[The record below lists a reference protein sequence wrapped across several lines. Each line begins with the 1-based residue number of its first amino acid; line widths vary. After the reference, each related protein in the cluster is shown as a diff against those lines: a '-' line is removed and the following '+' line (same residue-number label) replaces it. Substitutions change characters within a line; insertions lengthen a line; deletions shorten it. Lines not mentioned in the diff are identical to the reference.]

1 MTLAPVMGD
10 DFKNSVVNM
19 KFTKDSVGNL
29 KVNVVTAK
37 PYTNP
42 VFVNRKEDNR
52 YVILLPETSNAM
64 CGRPV
69 IDNVAGT
76 VSGVTIKTQPYS
88 AGGCKGYTKITITS
102 PHPIKVTAHASV
114 PIGSAPV
121 QAQKTVAKPTQTVA
135 KTTPVQA
142 QKPVAKSTQTVAKTT
157 PVQAQK
163 PVVKPTQTVAKT
175 TPVQAQKPVV
185 KPTQTVAKT
194 TPVQVQKQ
202 VAKPTQTVA
211 KTTPV
216 QAQKQVVK
224 PTQTVAKT
232 TPVQA
237 QKQVAKPTQ
246 TVAKKAP
253 VQAQK
258 QVVKPTQA
266 VEQTKVA
273 TKSKVE
279 DDFDIMPQPN
289 ILLKEQKQLSEDIN
303 GEKVVSTDNKTS
315 NKFSFDF
322 DMIKLLMVI
331 SAIGLPILVLMFII
345 SMNRKMRQKLQTV
358 SETVQVE
365 PAEDNQENVVNDVEE
380 DVNLAETQEMLQEEN
395 EILSDEVDE
404 SFANIINKEEA
415 TDTIMSMPLEQKIDE
430 FLDDNVH
437 DELSEPE
444 EEVIEESILQE
455 DESQE
460 ESEEEPLEDNILDE
474 VELEEVTEDLEYVE
488 DDEPQENLE
497 QVEDEES
504 ESDIDDVEQT
514 TQDNEEII
522 SEVQVEDNELEDD
535 EVLEENETSEQN
547 EDVEEDIDE
556 DIDEDIN
563 EESENDEDVSID
575 EPLISEEADLPDD
588 YVGDVEIVEDDVQN
602 ENTEDNNSEILDND
616 IEDEEDNI
624 LSDESEQETED
635 DLSAEDE
642 NADEIVEEYIP
653 DGFINEYEPEV
664 DDDSIFEELRAD
676 ALDFSESE
684 LEDDLDNDSVE
695 VDETA
700 QDDEV
705 FDELREEYVTVDGL
719 RVLSKADLTDSS
731 GFYLVNFE
739 NFSSLIGYINE
750 EIFVLKTF
758 DVFVNNEIYV
768 KVAEQLSDKIY
779 RYIVKV
785 GLYKMVIEVTDKK
798 MSHLIDL

>member
-1 MTLAPVMGD
+1 MKTRLVKKILVICASLMTLAPVMGD

-121 QAQKTVAKPTQTVA
+121 QAQKPVAKPTQTVA

-142 QKPVAKSTQTVAKTT
+142 QKPVAK
-157 PVQAQK
+157 
-163 PVVKPTQTVAKT
+163 PTQTVAKT
-175 TPVQAQKPVV
+175 TPVQAQKTVV
-185 KPTQTVAKT
+185 KPAQTVAKT
-194 TPVQVQKQ
+194 TPVQVHKP

-216 QAQKQVVK
+216 QVHKPVAK

-232 TPVQA
+232 TPVQVH
-237 QKQVAKPTQ
+237 KPVAKPTQ
-246 TVAKKAP
+246 TVVKTTP
-253 VQAQK
+253 VQVQK
-258 QVVKPTQA
+258 PVAKPTQPVA
-266 VEQTKVA
+266 KTTQTVEQTKVA
-273 TKSKVE
+273 TKPKVE
-279 DDFDIMPQPN
+279 DDFDTMPQPN
-289 ILLKEQKQLSEDIN
+289 ILLKEQKQLAEEFNS
-303 GEKVVSTDNKTS
+303 EKVVSADNKSS

-345 SMNRKMRQKLQTV
+345 SMNRKMRKKLQTV
-358 SETVQVE
+358 SETVQAE
-365 PAEDNQENVVNDVEE
+365 PVEDNQENIINEVEE

-430 FLDDNVH
+430 ILDDNVH

-444 EEVIEESILQE
+444 EEAIEESLLQD
-455 DESQE
+455 DEPKE
-460 ESEEEPLEDNILDE
+460 ELEEEPFEDDVLDE
-474 VELEEVTEDLEYVE
+474 IELEEVTEDLEYAE
-488 DDEPQENLE
+488 DVEPQENLE

-504 ESDIDDVEQT
+504 DSYIDDVEQT
-514 TQDNEEII
+514 TQDDEEGI

-556 DIDEDIN
+556 
-563 EESENDEDVSID
+563 ESEKEENVSID
-575 EPLISEEADLPDD
+575 EPLISEEADLSEDS
-588 YVGDVEIVEDDVQN
+588 VGDVEVVEDDVQN
-602 ENTEDNNSEILDND
+602 ENTEDNISEILDND
-616 IEDEEDNI
+616 IEDDEDTI
-624 LSDESEQETED
+624 LSDEAEQETD

>member
-121 QAQKTVAKPTQTVA
+121 QAQKTV
-135 KTTPVQA
+135 
-142 QKPVAKSTQTVAKTT
+142 
-157 PVQAQK
+157 
-163 PVVKPTQTVAKT
+163 
-175 TPVQAQKPVV
+175 V

-216 QAQKQVVK
+216 QVQKPVAK
-224 PTQTVAKT
+224 PTQTVAKK
-232 TPVQA
+232 TPVQV

-258 QVVKPTQA
+258 QVAKPTQT

-273 TKSKVE
+273 IKPKVE

-365 PAEDNQENVVNDVEE
+365 PVEDNQENVVNDVEE
-380 DVNLAETQEMLQEEN
+380 DINLAETQEMLQEEN

-415 TDTIMSMPLEQKIDE
+415 TDTIMSMPLEQEIDE

-488 DDEPQENLE
+488 D
-497 QVEDEES
+497 EES

-514 TQDNEEII
+514 TQDNEEVI

-547 EDVEEDIDE
+547 EDVEEDIEE
-556 DIDEDIN
+556 D
-563 EESENDEDVSID
+563 SEIEEDVTVD
-575 EPLISEEADLPDD
+575 ESLISEDDDLS
-588 YVGDVEIVEDDVQN
+588 DVSVDEVDIVEDDEQN

-624 LSDESEQETED
+624 LSDEAEHETD

>member
-76 VSGVTIKTQPYS
+76 VTGVSIKTQPYS

-121 QAQKTVAKPTQTVA
+121 QVQKPVAKPTQTVA
-135 KTTPVQA
+135 KTTPVQVQKTVA
-142 QKPVAKSTQTVAKTT
+142 KPTQSVAKTTPVQVQKPVAKTTQPVAKTTPVQAQKTVVKPTQTVAKKT

-163 PVVKPTQTVAKT
+163 PVVKPTQTV
-175 TPVQAQKPVV
+175 
-185 KPTQTVAKT
+185 
-194 TPVQVQKQ
+194 
-202 VAKPTQTVA
+202 
-211 KTTPV
+211 
-216 QAQKQVVK
+216 
-224 PTQTVAKT
+224 
-232 TPVQA
+232 
-237 QKQVAKPTQ
+237 
-246 TVAKKAP
+246 
-253 VQAQK
+253 
-258 QVVKPTQA
+258 
-266 VEQTKVA
+266 EQTKVA
-273 TKSKVE
+273 TKPKVE
-279 DDFDIMPQPN
+279 DDFDTMPQPN
-289 ILLKEQKQLSEDIN
+289 ILLKEQKQLAEEFNS
-303 GEKVVSTDNKTS
+303 EKVVSADNKSS

-345 SMNRKMRQKLQTV
+345 SMNRKMRKKLQTV
-358 SETVQVE
+358 SETVQAE
-365 PAEDNQENVVNDVEE
+365 PVEDNQENIVNEVEE

-430 FLDDNVH
+430 ILDDNVH

-444 EEVIEESILQE
+444 EEAIEESLLQD
-455 DESQE
+455 DEPKE
-460 ESEEEPLEDNILDE
+460 ELEEEPFEDDVLDE
-474 VELEEVTEDLEYVE
+474 IELEEVTEDLEYAE
-488 DDEPQENLE
+488 DVEPQENLE

-504 ESDIDDVEQT
+504 DSYIDDVEQT
-514 TQDNEEII
+514 TQDDEEGI

-556 DIDEDIN
+556 
-563 EESENDEDVSID
+563 ESEKEEDVSIE
-575 EPLISEEADLPDD
+575 EPLISEEADLSEDS
-588 YVGDVEIVEDDVQN
+588 VGDVEVVEDDVQN
-602 ENTEDNNSEILDND
+602 ENTEDNISEILDDD
-616 IEDEEDNI
+616 IEDDEDTI
-624 LSDESEQETED
+624 LSDEAEQETD

-719 RVLSKADLTDSS
+719 TVLSKADLTDSS

>member
-121 QAQKTVAKPTQTVA
+121 QAQKPVAKPTQTVA

-142 QKPVAKSTQTVAKTT
+142 QKPVAK
-157 PVQAQK
+157 
-163 PVVKPTQTVAKT
+163 PTQTVAKT
-175 TPVQAQKPVV
+175 TPVQVQKQVV
-185 KPTQTVAKT
+185 KPTQTVAKKA
-194 TPVQVQKQ
+194 PVQVQKQ

-211 KTTPV
+211 KTT
-216 QAQKQVVK
+216 
-224 PTQTVAKT
+224 
-232 TPVQA
+232 
-237 QKQVAKPTQ
+237 
-246 TVAKKAP
+246 P

-380 DVNLAETQEMLQEEN
+380 DINLAETQEMLQEEN

-504 ESDIDDVEQT
+504 ESDIDDVEQI

-556 DIDEDIN
+556 
-563 EESENDEDVSID
+563 ESENDEDVSID
-575 EPLISEEADLPDD
+575 EPLISEDDDLS
-588 YVGDVEIVEDDVQN
+588 DVSVDEVDIVEDDEQN

-616 IEDEEDNI
+616 VEDEEDNI

-635 DLSAEDE
+635 DLTAEDE

>member
-121 QAQKTVAKPTQTVA
+121 QAQKTVVKPTQTVA

-142 QKPVAKSTQTVAKTT
+142 QKPVAK
-157 PVQAQK
+157 
-163 PVVKPTQTVAKT
+163 PTQTVAKT
-175 TPVQAQKPVV
+175 T
-185 KPTQTVAKT
+185 
-194 TPVQVQKQ
+194 
-202 VAKPTQTVA
+202 
-211 KTTPV
+211 
-216 QAQKQVVK
+216 
-224 PTQTVAKT
+224 
-232 TPVQA
+232 
-237 QKQVAKPTQ
+237 
-246 TVAKKAP
+246 P

-279 DDFDIMPQPN
+279 DDFDVMPQPK

-303 GEKVVSTDNKTS
+303 GEKVVSTDKKTS

-497 QVEDEES
+497 HVEDEES
-504 ESDIDDVEQT
+504 DSDIDDVEQT
-514 TQDNEEII
+514 TQDNEEVI

-556 DIDEDIN
+556 
-563 EESENDEDVSID
+563 ESENDEDVSID

-588 YVGDVEIVEDDVQN
+588 DVGDVEIVEDDEQN

-616 IEDEEDNI
+616 IEDDTV
-624 LSDESEQETED
+624 LSDESEQETD

>member
-121 QAQKTVAKPTQTVA
+121 QAQKTVARPTQTVA

-142 QKPVAKSTQTVAKTT
+142 QKPVAKPSQTVAKTT
-157 PVQAQK
+157 PVQVQK

-175 TPVQAQKPVV
+175 TPVQAQKPV
-185 KPTQTVAKT
+185 
-194 TPVQVQKQ
+194 
-202 VAKPTQTVA
+202 AKPTQTVA
-211 KTTPV
+211 KTT
-216 QAQKQVVK
+216 
-224 PTQTVAKT
+224 
-232 TPVQA
+232 
-237 QKQVAKPTQ
+237 
-246 TVAKKAP
+246 P

-279 DDFDIMPQPN
+279 DDFDVMPQPK

-514 TQDNEEII
+514 TQDNEEVI

-547 EDVEEDIDE
+547 EDVEEDIEE
-556 DIDEDIN
+556 D
-563 EESENDEDVSID
+563 SEIEEDVTVD
-575 EPLISEEADLPDD
+575 ESLISEDDDLS
-588 YVGDVEIVEDDVQN
+588 DVSVDEVDIVEDGEQN
-602 ENTEDNNSEILDND
+602 ENTEDNSSEILDND
-616 IEDEEDNI
+616 IEDDTV

-635 DLSAEDE
+635 DLTVEDE

-695 VDETA
+695 VEETA

>member
-121 QAQKTVAKPTQTVA
+121 QAQKTVV
-135 KTTPVQA
+135 
-142 QKPVAKSTQTVAKTT
+142 
-157 PVQAQK
+157 
-163 PVVKPTQTVAKT
+163 
-175 TPVQAQKPVV
+175 
-185 KPTQTVAKT
+185 
-194 TPVQVQKQ
+194 
-202 VAKPTQTVA
+202 KPTQTVA

-224 PTQTVAKT
+224 PTQTV
-232 TPVQA
+232 
-237 QKQVAKPTQ
+237 
-246 TVAKKAP
+246 
-253 VQAQK
+253 
-258 QVVKPTQA
+258 
-266 VEQTKVA
+266 EQTKVA

-279 DDFDIMPQPN
+279 DDFDIMPQPK
-289 ILLKEQKQLSEDIN
+289 ILVKEQKQLSEEIN

-315 NKFSFDF
+315 NNFSFDF

-365 PAEDNQENVVNDVEE
+365 PVEDNKENVVNDVEE
-380 DVNLAETQEMLQEEN
+380 DINLAETQEMLQEEN

-514 TQDNEEII
+514 TQDNEEVI

-535 EVLEENETSEQN
+535 EILEENETSEQN
-547 EDVEEDIDE
+547 EDVEEDTD
-556 DIDEDIN
+556 

-575 EPLISEEADLPDD
+575 EPLISEEADLPDVSVD
-588 YVGDVEIVEDDVQN
+588 EVDIVEDDEQN

-616 IEDEEDNI
+616 IEDDTV
-624 LSDESEQETED
+624 LSDEAEQETED
-635 DLSAEDE
+635 DLTAEDE

>member
-121 QAQKTVAKPTQTVA
+121 QAQKTV
-135 KTTPVQA
+135 
-142 QKPVAKSTQTVAKTT
+142 
-157 PVQAQK
+157 
-163 PVVKPTQTVAKT
+163 
-175 TPVQAQKPVV
+175 V

-202 VAKPTQTVA
+202 VAKPSQTVA

-216 QAQKQVVK
+216 QAQKPVAK
-224 PTQTVAKT
+224 PTQTVAKI

-237 QKQVAKPTQ
+237 QKPVVKPTQ

-258 QVVKPTQA
+258 QVVKPTQV

-514 TQDNEEII
+514 TQDNEEVI

-556 DIDEDIN
+556 
-563 EESENDEDVSID
+563 ESENDEDVSID
-575 EPLISEEADLPDD
+575 EPLISEDDDLSDASVD
-588 YVGDVEIVEDDVQN
+588 EVDIVEDDEQN

-635 DLSAEDE
+635 DLTAEDE

>member
-1 MTLAPVMGD
+1 MKTRLVKKILVICASLMTLAPVMGD

-52 YVILLPETSNAM
+52 YVILLPETGNAM

-76 VSGVTIKTQPYS
+76 VTGVSIKTQPYS

-121 QAQKTVAKPTQTVA
+121 QVQKPVAKPTQTVA
-135 KTTPVQA
+135 KTTPVQV
-142 QKPVAKSTQTVAKTT
+142 QKPVTKPTQTVAKTT
-157 PVQAQK
+157 PVQVQK
-163 PVVKPTQTVAKT
+163 PVAKPTQTVVKTTPVQVQKTVVKPTQTVAKT
-175 TPVQAQKPVV
+175 TPVQAQKTVD
-185 KPTQTVAKT
+185 KPAQTVAK
-194 TPVQVQKQ
+194 K
-202 VAKPTQTVA
+202 
-211 KTTPV
+211 TPV
-216 QAQKQVVK
+216 QAQKTVV
-224 PTQTVAKT
+224 
-232 TPVQA
+232 
-237 QKQVAKPTQ
+237 KPTQ

-258 QVVKPTQA
+258 TVVKPTQPVA
-266 VEQTKVA
+266 KPTQTVEQTKVA
-273 TKSKVE
+273 TKPKVE
-279 DDFDIMPQPN
+279 DDFDTMPQPN
-289 ILLKEQKQLSEDIN
+289 ILLKEQKQLAEEFNS
-303 GEKVVSTDNKTS
+303 EKVVSADNKSS

-345 SMNRKMRQKLQTV
+345 SMNRKMRKKLQTV
-358 SETVQVE
+358 SETVQAE
-365 PAEDNQENVVNDVEE
+365 PVEDNQENIVKEVEE

-430 FLDDNVH
+430 ILDDNVY

-444 EEVIEESILQE
+444 EEAIEESLLQD
-455 DESQE
+455 DEPKDE
-460 ESEEEPLEDNILDE
+460 LEEEPFEDDVLDE
-474 VELEEVTEDLEYVE
+474 IELEEVTEDLEYAE

-504 ESDIDDVEQT
+504 DSYIDDVEQT
-514 TQDNEEII
+514 TQDDEEGI

-556 DIDEDIN
+556 
-563 EESENDEDVSID
+563 ESEKDEDVSIE
-575 EPLISEEADLPDD
+575 EPLISEEADLSEDS
-588 YVGDVEIVEDDVQN
+588 VGDVEVVEDDVQN
-602 ENTEDNNSEILDND
+602 ENTEDNISEILDND
-616 IEDEEDNI
+616 IEDDEDTI
-624 LSDESEQETED
+624 LSDEAEQETD
-635 DLSAEDE
+635 DLSTEDE

-664 DDDSIFEELRAD
+664 DDDTIFEELRAD

-700 QDDEV
+700 QDDKV

-719 RVLSKADLTDSS
+719 TVLSKADLTDSS

>member
-114 PIGSAPV
+114 PIGSAPI
-121 QAQKTVAKPTQTVA
+121 QAQKPVAKPTQTVAKTTPVQVQKPVVKPTQTVAKTTPVQVQKPVAKPTQTVA

-142 QKPVAKSTQTVAKTT
+142 QKPVAKPTQTVAKTTPVQVQKPVAKPTQTVAKTTPVQVQKPVAKPTQTVAKTTPVHAQKQVAKSTQTVVKTT

-163 PVVKPTQTVAKT
+163 PVVKPTQT
-175 TPVQAQKPVV
+175 
-185 KPTQTVAKT
+185 
-194 TPVQVQKQ
+194 
-202 VAKPTQTVA
+202 
-211 KTTPV
+211 
-216 QAQKQVVK
+216 
-224 PTQTVAKT
+224 
-232 TPVQA
+232 
-237 QKQVAKPTQ
+237 
-246 TVAKKAP
+246 
-253 VQAQK
+253 
-258 QVVKPTQA
+258 

-279 DDFDIMPQPN
+279 DDFDIMPQPK

-365 PAEDNQENVVNDVEE
+365 PVEDNQENVVNDVEE
-380 DVNLAETQEMLQEEN
+380 DINLAETQEMLQEEN

-415 TDTIMSMPLEQKIDE
+415 TDTIMSMPLEQEIDE
-430 FLDDNVH
+430 ILDDNVH

-474 VELEEVTEDLEYVE
+474 VELEEVTEDLEYAE

-504 ESDIDDVEQT
+504 ESDIDDVEQII
-514 TQDNEEII
+514 QDNEEVI
-522 SEVQVEDNELEDD
+522 SEVQVDDNKLEDD

-556 DIDEDIN
+556 
-563 EESENDEDVSID
+563 ESENDEDVSID
-575 EPLISEEADLPDD
+575 EPLISEDVS
-588 YVGDVEIVEDDVQN
+588 VGDVEVVEDDVQN

-624 LSDESEQETED
+624 LSDEAGQETD

>member
-121 QAQKTVAKPTQTVA
+121 QAQKTVV
-135 KTTPVQA
+135 
-142 QKPVAKSTQTVAKTT
+142 KSTQTVAKTT
-157 PVQAQK
+157 
-163 PVVKPTQTVAKT
+163 
-175 TPVQAQKPVV
+175 
-185 KPTQTVAKT
+185 
-194 TPVQVQKQ
+194 
-202 VAKPTQTVA
+202 
-211 KTTPV
+211 
-216 QAQKQVVK
+216 
-224 PTQTVAKT
+224 
-232 TPVQA
+232 
-237 QKQVAKPTQ
+237 
-246 TVAKKAP
+246 P

-279 DDFDIMPQPN
+279 DDFDVMPQPK
-289 ILLKEQKQLSEDIN
+289 ILLKEQKQLSEEIN
-303 GEKVVSTDNKTS
+303 DEKVVSTDNKTS

-497 QVEDEES
+497 HVEDEES
-504 ESDIDDVEQT
+504 DSDIDDVEQT
-514 TQDNEEII
+514 TQDNEEVI

-535 EVLEENETSEQN
+535 EVLEENEASEQN

-556 DIDEDIN
+556 
-563 EESENDEDVSID
+563 ESENDEEVSID

-588 YVGDVEIVEDDVQN
+588 DVGDVEIVEDDEQN
-602 ENTEDNNSEILDND
+602 ENIEDNNSEILDND
-616 IEDEEDNI
+616 IEDDTV

-635 DLSAEDE
+635 DLTAEDE

>member
-121 QAQKTVAKPTQTVA
+121 QAQKTV
-135 KTTPVQA
+135 
-142 QKPVAKSTQTVAKTT
+142 
-157 PVQAQK
+157 
-163 PVVKPTQTVAKT
+163 VKPTQTVAKT
-175 TPVQAQKPVV
+175 TS
-185 KPTQTVAKT
+185 
-194 TPVQVQKQ
+194 
-202 VAKPTQTVA
+202 
-211 KTTPV
+211 
-216 QAQKQVVK
+216 
-224 PTQTVAKT
+224 
-232 TPVQA
+232 
-237 QKQVAKPTQ
+237 
-246 TVAKKAP
+246 

-380 DVNLAETQEMLQEEN
+380 DINLAETQEMLQEEN

-497 QVEDEES
+497 HVEDEES
-504 ESDIDDVEQT
+504 DSDIDDVEQT
-514 TQDNEEII
+514 TQDNEEVI

-556 DIDEDIN
+556 
-563 EESENDEDVSID
+563 ESENDEDVSID

-588 YVGDVEIVEDDVQN
+588 DVGDVEIVEDDEQN

-616 IEDEEDNI
+616 IEDDTV
-624 LSDESEQETED
+624 LSDESEQETD

>member
-121 QAQKTVAKPTQTVA
+121 QAQKTV
-135 KTTPVQA
+135 
-142 QKPVAKSTQTVAKTT
+142 
-157 PVQAQK
+157 
-163 PVVKPTQTVAKT
+163 
-175 TPVQAQKPVV
+175 V

-216 QAQKQVVK
+216 QVQKPVAK
-224 PTQTVAKT
+224 PTQTVAKK
-232 TPVQA
+232 TPVQV

-258 QVVKPTQA
+258 QVAKPTQTVTKKA
-266 VEQTKVA
+266 PVQAQKQVAKPTQTVEQTKVA
-273 TKSKVE
+273 IKPKVE

-365 PAEDNQENVVNDVEE
+365 PVEDNQENVVNDVEE
-380 DVNLAETQEMLQEEN
+380 DINLAETQEMLQEEN

-415 TDTIMSMPLEQKIDE
+415 TDTIMSMPLEQEIDE

-488 DDEPQENLE
+488 D
-497 QVEDEES
+497 EES

-514 TQDNEEII
+514 TQDNEEVI

-547 EDVEEDIDE
+547 EDVEEDIEE
-556 DIDEDIN
+556 D
-563 EESENDEDVSID
+563 SEIEEDVTVD
-575 EPLISEEADLPDD
+575 ESLISEDDDLS
-588 YVGDVEIVEDDVQN
+588 DVSVDEVDIVEDDEQN

-624 LSDESEQETED
+624 LSDEAEHETD

>member
-1 MTLAPVMGD
+1 MKTRLVKKILVICASLMTLAPVMGD

-52 YVILLPETSNAM
+52 YVILLPETGNAM

-76 VSGVTIKTQPYS
+76 VTGVSIKTQPYS

-121 QAQKTVAKPTQTVA
+121 QVQKQVAKPTQTIAKTTPVQAQKPVAKPTQTVA

-142 QKPVAKSTQTVAKTT
+142 QKPVAK
-157 PVQAQK
+157 
-163 PVVKPTQTVAKT
+163 PTQTVAKA
-175 TPVQAQKPVV
+175 TPVQVQKTVA
-185 KPTQTVAKT
+185 KPTQPVAKT
-194 TPVQVQKQ
+194 TPVQVQKP

-216 QAQKQVVK
+216 QAQKTVVK
-224 PTQTVAKT
+224 STQPVAKT
-232 TPVQA
+232 T
-237 QKQVAKPTQ
+237 Q
-246 TVAKKAP
+246 TVE
-253 VQAQK
+253 QA
-258 QVVKPTQA
+258 
-266 VEQTKVA
+266 KVA
-273 TKSKVE
+273 TKPKVE
-279 DDFDIMPQPN
+279 DDFDTMPQPN
-289 ILLKEQKQLSEDIN
+289 ILLKEQKQLAEEFNS
-303 GEKVVSTDNKTS
+303 EKVVSADNKSS

-345 SMNRKMRQKLQTV
+345 SMNRKMRKKLQTV
-358 SETVQVE
+358 SETVQAE
-365 PAEDNQENVVNDVEE
+365 PVEDNQENIVNEVEE

-430 FLDDNVH
+430 ILDDNVH

-444 EEVIEESILQE
+444 EEAIEESLLQD
-455 DESQE
+455 DEPKDE
-460 ESEEEPLEDNILDE
+460 LEEEPFEDDVLDE
-474 VELEEVTEDLEYVE
+474 IELEEVTEDLEYAE

-504 ESDIDDVEQT
+504 DSYIDDVEQT
-514 TQDNEEII
+514 TQDDEEGI

-556 DIDEDIN
+556 
-563 EESENDEDVSID
+563 ESEKDEDVSIE
-575 EPLISEEADLPDD
+575 EPLISE
-588 YVGDVEIVEDDVQN
+588 
-602 ENTEDNNSEILDND
+602 
-616 IEDEEDNI
+616 
-624 LSDESEQETED
+624 
-635 DLSAEDE
+635 
-642 NADEIVEEYIP
+642 
-653 DGFINEYEPEV
+653 
-664 DDDSIFEELRAD
+664 
-676 ALDFSESE
+676 
-684 LEDDLDNDSVE
+684 
-695 VDETA
+695 
-700 QDDEV
+700 
-705 FDELREEYVTVDGL
+705 
-719 RVLSKADLTDSS
+719 
-731 GFYLVNFE
+731 
-739 NFSSLIGYINE
+739 
-750 EIFVLKTF
+750 
-758 DVFVNNEIYV
+758 
-768 KVAEQLSDKIY
+768 
-779 RYIVKV
+779 
-785 GLYKMVIEVTDKK
+785 
-798 MSHLIDL
+798 

>member
-121 QAQKTVAKPTQTVA
+121 QAQKTVVKPTQTAAKTTPVHVQKPVVKPTQTVA
-135 KTTPVQA
+135 KTAPVQA
-142 QKPVAKSTQTVAKTT
+142 QKT
-157 PVQAQK
+157 
-163 PVVKPTQTVAKT
+163 VVKPTQTVAKT
-175 TPVQAQKPVV
+175 TPVQAQKQVV

-194 TPVQVQKQ
+194 TLVQAQKQ

-211 KTTPV
+211 KKAPV

-237 QKQVAKPTQ
+237 QKQVAKPTK
-246 TVAKKAP
+246 T
-253 VQAQK
+253 
-258 QVVKPTQA
+258 

-273 TKSKVE
+273 TKPKVE

-514 TQDNEEII
+514 TQDNEEVI
-522 SEVQVEDNELEDD
+522 SEVEVEDNEFEDD

-556 DIDEDIN
+556 
-563 EESENDEDVSID
+563 ESENDEDVSID
-575 EPLISEEADLPDD
+575 EPLISEEADLS
-588 YVGDVEIVEDDVQN
+588 DVSVDEVDIVEDDEQN

-624 LSDESEQETED
+624 LSDESEHETD

-695 VDETA
+695 VDETV

>member
-114 PIGSAPV
+114 PIGSAPI
-121 QAQKTVAKPTQTVA
+121 QAQKPVAKPTQTVA
-135 KTTPVQA
+135 KTTPVHA
-142 QKPVAKSTQTVAKTT
+142 QKQVAKSTQTVVKTT

-163 PVVKPTQTVAKT
+163 PVVKPTQT
-175 TPVQAQKPVV
+175 
-185 KPTQTVAKT
+185 
-194 TPVQVQKQ
+194 
-202 VAKPTQTVA
+202 
-211 KTTPV
+211 
-216 QAQKQVVK
+216 
-224 PTQTVAKT
+224 
-232 TPVQA
+232 
-237 QKQVAKPTQ
+237 
-246 TVAKKAP
+246 
-253 VQAQK
+253 
-258 QVVKPTQA
+258 

-279 DDFDIMPQPN
+279 DDFDIMPQPK

-365 PAEDNQENVVNDVEE
+365 PVEDNQENVVNDVEE
-380 DVNLAETQEMLQEEN
+380 DINLAETQEMLQEEN

-415 TDTIMSMPLEQKIDE
+415 TDTIMSMPLEQEIDE
-430 FLDDNVH
+430 ILDDNVH

-474 VELEEVTEDLEYVE
+474 VELEEVTEDLEYAE

-504 ESDIDDVEQT
+504 ESDIDDVEQII
-514 TQDNEEII
+514 QDNEEVI
-522 SEVQVEDNELEDD
+522 SEVQVDDNKLEDD

-556 DIDEDIN
+556 
-563 EESENDEDVSID
+563 ESENDEDVSID
-575 EPLISEEADLPDD
+575 EPLISEDVS
-588 YVGDVEIVEDDVQN
+588 VGDVEVVEDDVQN

-624 LSDESEQETED
+624 LSDEAGQETD

>member
-194 TPVQVQKQ
+194 TPVQV
-202 VAKPTQTVA
+202 
-211 KTTPV
+211 
-216 QAQKQVVK
+216 
-224 PTQTVAKT
+224 
-232 TPVQA
+232 

>member
-1 MTLAPVMGD
+1 MKTRLVKKILVICASLMTLAPVMGD

-121 QAQKTVAKPTQTVA
+121 QVQKPVAKPTQTVA
-135 KTTPVQA
+135 KTTPVQT
-142 QKPVAKSTQTVAKTT
+142 QKP
-157 PVQAQK
+157 
-163 PVVKPTQTVAKT
+163 
-175 TPVQAQKPVV
+175 
-185 KPTQTVAKT
+185 
-194 TPVQVQKQ
+194 

-211 KTTPV
+211 KATPV
-216 QAQKQVVK
+216 QAQK
-224 PTQTVAKT
+224 P
-232 TPVQA
+232 
-237 QKQVAKPTQ
+237 VAKPTK
-246 TVAKKAP
+246 T
-253 VQAQK
+253 
-258 QVVKPTQA
+258 

-273 TKSKVE
+273 TKPKVE
-279 DDFDIMPQPN
+279 DDFDAMPQPN
-289 ILLKEQKQLSEDIN
+289 ILLKEQKQLAEEFNS
-303 GEKVVSTDNKTS
+303 EKVVSADNKSS

-345 SMNRKMRQKLQTV
+345 SMNRKMRKKLQTV
-358 SETVQVE
+358 SETVQAEPVE
-365 PAEDNQENVVNDVEE
+365 NNQENIVNEVEE

-430 FLDDNVH
+430 ILDDNVH
-437 DELSEPE
+437 DELSESE
-444 EEVIEESILQE
+444 EEAIEESLLQD
-455 DESQE
+455 DEPKE
-460 ESEEEPLEDNILDE
+460 ELEEEPLEDDVLDE
-474 VELEEVTEDLEYVE
+474 IELEEVTEDLEYAE

-504 ESDIDDVEQT
+504 DSDIDDVEQT
-514 TQDNEEII
+514 TQDDEEGI
-522 SEVQVEDNELEDD
+522 SEVQVEDD
-535 EVLEENETSEQN
+535 EVLEENEASEQN
-547 EDVEEDIDE
+547 EDVEEDIA
-556 DIDEDIN
+556 
-563 EESENDEDVSID
+563 EEVEKDEDVSVD
-575 EPLISEEADLPDD
+575 EPLISEEADLSEDS
-588 YVGDVEIVEDDVQN
+588 VGDVEVVEDDVQN
-602 ENTEDNNSEILDND
+602 ENTEDNISEILDND
-616 IEDEEDNI
+616 IEDDEDTI
-624 LSDESEQETED
+624 LSDEAEQETD

-719 RVLSKADLTDSS
+719 TVLSKADLTDSS

>member
-1 MTLAPVMGD
+1 MKTRLVKKILVICASLMTLAPVMGD

-52 YVILLPETSNAM
+52 YVILLTETGNAM

-76 VSGVTIKTQPYS
+76 VTGVSIKTQPYS

-121 QAQKTVAKPTQTVA
+121 Q
-135 KTTPVQA
+135 
-142 QKPVAKSTQTVAKTT
+142 
-157 PVQAQK
+157 
-163 PVVKPTQTVAKT
+163 
-175 TPVQAQKPVV
+175 
-185 KPTQTVAKT
+185 
-194 TPVQVQKQ
+194 VQKQ

-216 QAQKQVVK
+216 QAQKTVVK
-224 PTQTVAKT
+224 STQPVAKT
-232 TPVQA
+232 T
-237 QKQVAKPTQ
+237 Q
-246 TVAKKAP
+246 TVE
-253 VQAQK
+253 QA
-258 QVVKPTQA
+258 
-266 VEQTKVA
+266 KVA
-273 TKSKVE
+273 TKPKVE
-279 DDFDIMPQPN
+279 DDFDTMPQPN
-289 ILLKEQKQLSEDIN
+289 ILLKEQKQLAEEFNS
-303 GEKVVSTDNKTS
+303 EKVVSADNKSS

-345 SMNRKMRQKLQTV
+345 SINRKMRKKLQTV
-358 SETVQVE
+358 SETVQAE
-365 PAEDNQENVVNDVEE
+365 PVEDNQENIVNEVEE

-430 FLDDNVH
+430 ILDDNVY

-444 EEVIEESILQE
+444 EEAIEESLLQDVE
-455 DESQE
+455 PKDEL
-460 ESEEEPLEDNILDE
+460 EEEPFVDDVLDE
-474 VELEEVTEDLEYVE
+474 IELEEVTEDLEYAE

-504 ESDIDDVEQT
+504 DSYIDDVEQT
-514 TQDNEEII
+514 TQDDEEGI

-556 DIDEDIN
+556 
-563 EESENDEDVSID
+563 ESEKDEDVSIE
-575 EPLISEEADLPDD
+575 EPLISEEADLSEDS
-588 YVGDVEIVEDDVQN
+588 VGDVEVVEDDVQN
-602 ENTEDNNSEILDND
+602 ENTEDNISEILDDD
-616 IEDEEDNI
+616 IEDDEDTI
-624 LSDESEQETED
+624 LSDEAEQETD

-719 RVLSKADLTDSS
+719 TVLSKADLTDSS

>member
-1 MTLAPVMGD
+1 MKTRLVKKILVICASLMTLAPVMGD

-52 YVILLPETSNAM
+52 YVILLPETGNAM

-76 VSGVTIKTQPYS
+76 VTGVTIKTQPYS

-121 QAQKTVAKPTQTVA
+121 QVQKTVAKPTQTVA
-135 KTTPVQA
+135 KTTPVQV
-142 QKPVAKSTQTVAKTT
+142 QKPVAKPTQPVAKTT
-157 PVQAQK
+157 PVQVQK
-163 PVVKPTQTVAKT
+163 TVAKPTQTVAKT
-175 TPVQAQKPVV
+175 TS
-185 KPTQTVAKT
+185 
-194 TPVQVQKQ
+194 VQVQKQ
-202 VAKPTQTVA
+202 VAKPTQPVA

-216 QAQKQVVK
+216 QVQKTVVK
-224 PTQTVAKT
+224 PTQ
-232 TPVQA
+232 P
-237 QKQVAKPTQ
+237 
-246 TVAKKAP
+246 VAKKAP

-258 QVVKPTQA
+258 PVAKPTQT

-273 TKSKVE
+273 TKPKVE
-279 DDFDIMPQPN
+279 DDFDTMPQPN
-289 ILLKEQKQLSEDIN
+289 ILLKEQKQLAEEFN

-345 SMNRKMRQKLQTV
+345 SMNRKMRKKLQTV
-358 SETVQVE
+358 SETVQAE
-365 PAEDNQENVVNDVEE
+365 PVEDNQENIVNEVEE

-430 FLDDNVH
+430 ILDDNVH

-444 EEVIEESILQE
+444 EEAIEESLLQD
-455 DESQE
+455 DEPKE
-460 ESEEEPLEDNILDE
+460 ELEEEPFEDDVLDE
-474 VELEEVTEDLEYVE
+474 IELEEVTEDLEYAE
-488 DDEPQENLE
+488 DVEPQENLE

-504 ESDIDDVEQT
+504 DSYIDDVEQT
-514 TQDNEEII
+514 TQDDEEGI

-556 DIDEDIN
+556 
-563 EESENDEDVSID
+563 ESEKEEDVSIE
-575 EPLISEEADLPDD
+575 EPLISEEADLSEDS
-588 YVGDVEIVEDDVQN
+588 VGDVEVVEDDVQN
-602 ENTEDNNSEILDND
+602 ENTEDNISEILDND
-616 IEDEEDNI
+616 IEDDEDTI
-624 LSDESEQETED
+624 LSDEAEQETD

>member
-1 MTLAPVMGD
+1 MKTRLVKKILVICASLMTLAPVMGD

-121 QAQKTVAKPTQTVA
+121 QAQK
-135 KTTPVQA
+135 
-142 QKPVAKSTQTVAKTT
+142 PVA
-157 PVQAQK
+157 
-163 PVVKPTQTVAKT
+163 
-175 TPVQAQKPVV
+175 

-202 VAKPTQTVA
+202 A
-211 KTTPV
+211 
-216 QAQKQVVK
+216 
-224 PTQTVAKT
+224 
-232 TPVQA
+232 
-237 QKQVAKPTQ
+237 AKPTQ

-331 SAIGLPILVLMFII
+331 SAIGLPILVLMLII

-365 PAEDNQENVVNDVEE
+365 PVEDNQENVVNDVEE
-380 DVNLAETQEMLQEEN
+380 EVNLAETQEMLQEEN

-514 TQDNEEII
+514 TQDNEEVI

-556 DIDEDIN
+556 DIDE
-563 EESENDEDVSID
+563 ESENDEDVSID
-575 EPLISEEADLPDD
+575 EPLISEEVDLPDD

-624 LSDESEQETED
+624 LSDESEQETD

>member
-52 YVILLPETSNAM
+52 YVILLPETGNAM

-135 KTTPVQA
+135 KTTPVQVH
-142 QKPVAKSTQTVAKTT
+142 KPVAKPTQTIAKTT
-157 PVQAQK
+157 PVQ
-163 PVVKPTQTVAKT
+163 V
-175 TPVQAQKPVV
+175 QKPVV

-194 TPVQVQKQ
+194 TPVQVQK
-202 VAKPTQTVA
+202 T
-211 KTTPV
+211 
-216 QAQKQVVK
+216 VVK
-224 PTQTVAKT
+224 PTQ
-232 TPVQA
+232 P
-237 QKQVAKPTQ
+237 
-246 TVAKKAP
+246 VAKKAP

-258 QVVKPTQA
+258 PVAKPTQT

-273 TKSKVE
+273 TKPKVE
-279 DDFDIMPQPN
+279 DDFDTMPQPN
-289 ILLKEQKQLSEDIN
+289 ILLKEQKQLAEEFNS
-303 GEKVVSTDNKTS
+303 EKVVSADNKSS

-345 SMNRKMRQKLQTV
+345 SMNRKMRKKLQTV
-358 SETVQVE
+358 SETVQAE
-365 PAEDNQENVVNDVEE
+365 PVEDNQENIVNEVEE

-430 FLDDNVH
+430 ILDDNVH

-444 EEVIEESILQE
+444 EEAIEESLLQD
-455 DESQE
+455 DEPKE
-460 ESEEEPLEDNILDE
+460 ELEEEPFEDDVLDE
-474 VELEEVTEDLEYVE
+474 IELEEVTEDLEYAE
-488 DDEPQENLE
+488 DVEPQENLE

-504 ESDIDDVEQT
+504 DSYIDDVEQT
-514 TQDNEEII
+514 TQDDEEGI

-556 DIDEDIN
+556 
-563 EESENDEDVSID
+563 ESEKEEDVSIE
-575 EPLISEEADLPDD
+575 EPLISEEADLSEDS
-588 YVGDVEIVEDDVQN
+588 VGDVEVVEDDVQN
-602 ENTEDNNSEILDND
+602 ENTEDNISEILDDD
-616 IEDEEDNI
+616 IEDDEDTI
-624 LSDESEQETED
+624 LSDEAEQETD

-719 RVLSKADLTDSS
+719 TVLSKADLTDSS

>member
-29 KVNVVTAK
+29 KVNVVTTK

-121 QAQKTVAKPTQTVA
+121 QAQKTVAKP
-135 KTTPVQA
+135 
-142 QKPVAKSTQTVAKTT
+142 SQTVAKTT

-175 TPVQAQKPVV
+175 TPVQIQKP
-185 KPTQTVAKT
+185 
-194 TPVQVQKQ
+194 

-216 QAQKQVVK
+216 QAQK
-224 PTQTVAKT
+224 
-232 TPVQA
+232 PVT
-237 QKQVAKPTQ
+237 KPTQ

-258 QVVKPTQA
+258 LVAKPTQTVAKKAPVQVQKQVVKPTQT

-514 TQDNEEII
+514 TQDNEEVI
-522 SEVQVEDNELEDD
+522 SEVQVEDNEFEDD

-547 EDVEEDIDE
+547 EDVEEDIE
-556 DIDEDIN
+556 

-575 EPLISEEADLPDD
+575 EPLISEEADLS
-588 YVGDVEIVEDDVQN
+588 DVSVDEVDIVEDDEQN

-719 RVLSKADLTDSS
+719 RVLSKVDLTDSS

>member
-76 VSGVTIKTQPYS
+76 VTGVSIKTQPYS

-121 QAQKTVAKPTQTVA
+121 QVQKPVAKPTQTVA
-135 KTTPVQA
+135 KTTPVQVQKTVA
-142 QKPVAKSTQTVAKTT
+142 KPTQSVAKTTPVQVQKPVAKTTQPVAKTTPVQAQKTVVKPTQTVAKKT

-163 PVVKPTQTVAKT
+163 PVVKPTQTV
-175 TPVQAQKPVV
+175 
-185 KPTQTVAKT
+185 
-194 TPVQVQKQ
+194 
-202 VAKPTQTVA
+202 
-211 KTTPV
+211 
-216 QAQKQVVK
+216 
-224 PTQTVAKT
+224 
-232 TPVQA
+232 
-237 QKQVAKPTQ
+237 
-246 TVAKKAP
+246 
-253 VQAQK
+253 
-258 QVVKPTQA
+258 
-266 VEQTKVA
+266 EQTKVA
-273 TKSKVE
+273 TKPKVE
-279 DDFDIMPQPN
+279 DDFDTMPQPN
-289 ILLKEQKQLSEDIN
+289 ILLKEQKQLAEEFNS
-303 GEKVVSTDNKTS
+303 EKVVSADNKSS

-345 SMNRKMRQKLQTV
+345 SMNRKMRKKLQTV
-358 SETVQVE
+358 SETVQAE
-365 PAEDNQENVVNDVEE
+365 PVEDNQENIVNEVEE

-430 FLDDNVH
+430 ILDDNVH

-444 EEVIEESILQE
+444 EEAIEESLLQD
-455 DESQE
+455 DEPKE
-460 ESEEEPLEDNILDE
+460 ELEEEPFEDDVLDE
-474 VELEEVTEDLEYVE
+474 IELEEVTEDLEYAE
-488 DDEPQENLE
+488 DVEPQENLE

-504 ESDIDDVEQT
+504 DSYIDDVEQT
-514 TQDNEEII
+514 TQDDEEGI

-556 DIDEDIN
+556 
-563 EESENDEDVSID
+563 ESEKEEDVSIE
-575 EPLISEEADLPDD
+575 EPLISEEADLSEDS
-588 YVGDVEIVEDDVQN
+588 VGDVEVVEDDVQN
-602 ENTEDNNSEILDND
+602 ENTEDNISEILDDD
-616 IEDEEDNI
+616 IEDDEDTI
-624 LSDESEQETED
+624 LSDEAEQETD

-684 LEDDLDNDSVE
+684 LEDDLDNYSVE

-719 RVLSKADLTDSS
+719 TVLSKADLTDSS

>member
-121 QAQKTVAKPTQTVA
+121 QAQKPVAKPTQTVA

-142 QKPVAKSTQTVAKTT
+142 QKPVAK
-157 PVQAQK
+157 
-163 PVVKPTQTVAKT
+163 PTQTVAKT
-175 TPVQAQKPVV
+175 TPVQVQKQVV
-185 KPTQTVAKT
+185 KPTQTVAKKA
-194 TPVQVQKQ
+194 PVQVQKQ

-211 KTTPV
+211 KTT
-216 QAQKQVVK
+216 
-224 PTQTVAKT
+224 
-232 TPVQA
+232 
-237 QKQVAKPTQ
+237 
-246 TVAKKAP
+246 P

-514 TQDNEEII
+514 TQDNEEVI

-556 DIDEDIN
+556 D
-563 EESENDEDVSID
+563 SEIEEDVTVD
-575 EPLISEEADLPDD
+575 ESLISEDDDLSDD
-588 YVGDVEIVEDDVQN
+588 YVGDVEIVEDDEQN

-616 IEDEEDNI
+616 IEDEEDKI
-624 LSDESEQETED
+624 LSDEAEHETED
-635 DLSAEDE
+635 DLTTEDE

>member
-76 VSGVTIKTQPYS
+76 VTGVSIKTQPYS

-121 QAQKTVAKPTQTVA
+121 QVQKPVAKPTQTVAKKTPVQVHKPVANPTQTVA
-135 KTTPVQA
+135 KTTPVQVH
-142 QKPVAKSTQTVAKTT
+142 KPVA
-157 PVQAQK
+157 
-163 PVVKPTQTVAKT
+163 
-175 TPVQAQKPVV
+175 

-194 TPVQVQKQ
+194 TPVQVQKT
-202 VAKPTQTVA
+202 VAKPTQSVAKTTPVQVQKPVAKTTQPVA

-216 QAQKQVVK
+216 QAQKTVVK
-224 PTQTVAKT
+224 PTQT
-232 TPVQA
+232 
-237 QKQVAKPTQ
+237 
-246 TVAKKAP
+246 
-253 VQAQK
+253 
-258 QVVKPTQA
+258 

-273 TKSKVE
+273 TKPKVE
-279 DDFDIMPQPN
+279 DDFDTMPQPN
-289 ILLKEQKQLSEDIN
+289 ILLKEQKQLAEEFNS
-303 GEKVVSTDNKTS
+303 EKVVSADNKSS

-345 SMNRKMRQKLQTV
+345 SMNRKMRKKLQTV
-358 SETVQVE
+358 SETVQAE
-365 PAEDNQENVVNDVEE
+365 PVEDNQENIVNEVEE

-404 SFANIINKEEA
+404 SFANIINKEET
-415 TDTIMSMPLEQKIDE
+415 TDTIMSMPLEQEIDE
-430 FLDDNVH
+430 ILDDNVH

-444 EEVIEESILQE
+444 EEAIEESLLQD
-455 DESQE
+455 DEPKDE
-460 ESEEEPLEDNILDE
+460 LEEEPFEDDVLDE
-474 VELEEVTEDLEYVE
+474 IELEEVTEDLEYAE
-488 DDEPQENLE
+488 DVEPQENLE
-497 QVEDEES
+497 QVEDG
-504 ESDIDDVEQT
+504 ESDSYIDDVEQT
-514 TQDNEEII
+514 TQDDEEGI

-535 EVLEENETSEQN
+535 EVLEENETFEQN

-556 DIDEDIN
+556 
-563 EESENDEDVSID
+563 ESEKDEDVSIE
-575 EPLISEEADLPDD
+575 EPLISEEADLSEDS
-588 YVGDVEIVEDDVQN
+588 VGDVEVVEDDVQN
-602 ENTEDNNSEILDND
+602 ENTEDNISEILDND
-616 IEDEEDNI
+616 IEDDEDTI
-624 LSDESEQETED
+624 LSDEAEQETD

>member
-1 MTLAPVMGD
+1 MKTRLVKKILVICASLMTLAPVMGD

-52 YVILLPETSNAM
+52 YVILLPETGNAM

-121 QAQKTVAKPTQTVA
+121 QVQKPVAKPTQTVAKTTPVQVQKPVAKPTQTVVKTTPVQVQKPVAKPTQTVA

-142 QKPVAKSTQTVAKTT
+142 QKHVVKPIQTVAKKTPVQAQKTLVKPAQTVAKTTPVQVQKPVAKPAQTVAKKT

-163 PVVKPTQTVAKT
+163 PVVKPTQTV
-175 TPVQAQKPVV
+175 
-185 KPTQTVAKT
+185 
-194 TPVQVQKQ
+194 
-202 VAKPTQTVA
+202 
-211 KTTPV
+211 
-216 QAQKQVVK
+216 
-224 PTQTVAKT
+224 
-232 TPVQA
+232 
-237 QKQVAKPTQ
+237 
-246 TVAKKAP
+246 
-253 VQAQK
+253 
-258 QVVKPTQA
+258 
-266 VEQTKVA
+266 EQTKVA
-273 TKSKVE
+273 TKPKVE
-279 DDFDIMPQPN
+279 DDFDTMPQPN
-289 ILLKEQKQLSEDIN
+289 ILLKEQKQLAEEFNS
-303 GEKVVSTDNKTS
+303 EKVVSADNKSS

-345 SMNRKMRQKLQTV
+345 SMNRKMRKKLQTV
-358 SETVQVE
+358 SETVQAE
-365 PAEDNQENVVNDVEE
+365 PVEDNQENIVNEVEE

-430 FLDDNVH
+430 ILDDNVH

-444 EEVIEESILQE
+444 EEAIEESLLQD
-455 DESQE
+455 DEPKE
-460 ESEEEPLEDNILDE
+460 ELEEEPFEDDVLDE
-474 VELEEVTEDLEYVE
+474 IELEEVTEDLEYAE

-504 ESDIDDVEQT
+504 DSYIDDVEQT
-514 TQDNEEII
+514 TQDDEEGI

-535 EVLEENETSEQN
+535 EVLEENETFEQN

-556 DIDEDIN
+556 
-563 EESENDEDVSID
+563 ESEKEEDVSIE
-575 EPLISEEADLPDD
+575 EPLISEEADLSEDS
-588 YVGDVEIVEDDVQN
+588 VGDVEVVEDDVQN
-602 ENTEDNNSEILDND
+602 ENTEDNISEILDDD
-616 IEDEEDNI
+616 IEDDEDTI
-624 LSDESEQETED
+624 LSDEAVQETD

-719 RVLSKADLTDSS
+719 TVLSKADLTDSS

>member
-121 QAQKTVAKPTQTVA
+121 QAQKPVAKP
-135 KTTPVQA
+135 TPVQA
-142 QKPVAKSTQTVAKTT
+142 QKQ
-157 PVQAQK
+157 
-163 PVVKPTQTVAKT
+163 
-175 TPVQAQKPVV
+175 VV

-194 TPVQVQKQ
+194 TPVQVQKP
-202 VAKPTQTVA
+202 VAKSTQTVA
-211 KTTPV
+211 KPTPV

-237 QKQVAKPTQ
+237 QKPVAKPTQIVAKTTPVQVQKQVAKPTQ

-315 NKFSFDF
+315 NKFSFNF

-358 SETVQVE
+358 SETVHVE

-514 TQDNEEII
+514 TQDNEEVI

-556 DIDEDIN
+556 
-563 EESENDEDVSID
+563 ESENDEDVSID
-575 EPLISEEADLPDD
+575 EPLISEEADLS
-588 YVGDVEIVEDDVQN
+588 DVSVDEVDIVEDDEQN